1 MIQVSPVVVD
11 SVTMRGLARAAGPPV
26 VPAHCRAYA
35 TPVAR
40 FEWRPGDPADG
51 GRDAA
56 DLLELFLRHYGL
68 PVADLAGPP
77 PEVDLPH
84 LPGDICGAAVY
95 VSAAAGATLVGAP
108 LGAPTPVAEVPEITA
123 IVYAHSESSV
133 TERDDL
139 GLGSALRRSRSRT
152 FVLEPWRP
160 SWTEADH
167 AEAVAA
173 VRDAI
178 AAGDVYQVN
187 VVGHAAAAYS
197 GDPLPAL
204 RRLAGLRGAH
214 YGGLI
219 TGEGWAVACASPET
233 LVRVRGGMAQTRP
246 IKGTA
251 KATEEGRA
259 QLLASAK
266 ERAEHVMIV
275 DLERN
280 DLAHV
285 AQTGSVRVDELFALR
300 HWGDLWQAEST
311 VTARLRTGVGLA
323 ELLRAVCPGGSVTG
337 APKLA
342 ALQQIAR
349 LEPVGRGASMGA
361 LGWVGRDGL
370 DLGLTIRTVAAT
382 PTHLHLWAGG
392 GITWGSDPA
401 AEVAEAA
408 AKAAPIKALLGTAP
422 STR

>member
-1 MIQVSPVVVD
+1 MIQVSPVVVH
-11 SVTMRGLARAAGPPV
+11 SVSMRGLSPAAGPPG
-26 VPAHCRAYA
+26 VPARCRRHA

-40 FEWRPGDPADG
+40 LEWRPGDPV
-51 GRDAA
+51 DAGLTPA
-56 DLLELFLRHYGL
+56 ELVEFFLSEHGL
-68 PVADLAGPP
+68 PVRDLAAAGSGL
-77 PEVDLPH
+77 DLPH
-84 LPGDICGAAVY
+84 GPGDVCGAALY
-95 VSAAAGATLVGAP
+95 VSAAAGAALAGGSP
-108 LGAPTPVAEVPEITA
+108 GRSTPVPEVPEIAA
-123 IVYAHSESSV
+123 IVYAHSEYSV
-133 TERDDL
+133 TQSSDL
-139 GLGSALRRSRSRT
+139 GSPSAMASAQ
-152 FVLEPWRP
+152 FVLEPWIP
-160 SWTEADH
+160 SWTESDH

-178 AAGDVYQVN
+178 AVGDVYQVN
-187 VVGHAAAAYS
+187 VVGHAAAAYA
-197 GDPLPAL
+197 GDPVPAL
-204 RRLAGLRGAH
+204 KRLAGLRGAH

-219 TGEGWAVACASPET
+219 GGEGWAIACASPET
-233 LVRVRGGMAQTRP
+233 LVRVRAGIAQTRP

-285 AQTGSVRVDELFALR
+285 AQIGSVRVDELFALK

-311 VTARLRTGVGLA
+311 VTARLRPGVGLA
-323 ELLRAVCPGGSVTG
+323 ELLVAVCPGGSVTG

-342 ALQQIAR
+342 ALAQIAR

-361 LGWVGRDGL
+361 LGWVGPDGL

-382 PTHLHLWAGG
+382 PTQLHLWAGG

-408 AKAAPIKALLGTAP
+408 AKAAPIKALLGGHPA
-422 STR
+422 R

>member
-1 MIQVSPVVVD
+1 
-11 SVTMRGLARAAGPPV
+11 MRGLTPATGAPV
-26 VPAHCRAYA
+26 VPAHCRAHA
-35 TPVAR
+35 RPVAR
-40 FEWRPGDPADG
+40 LEWRPGDPLPAG
-51 GRDAA
+51 KTAA
-56 DLLELFLRHYGL
+56 DLVESFLSERGL
-68 PVADLAGPP
+68 PVADLAAAGSG
-77 PEVDLPH
+77 VDLPH
-84 LPGDICGAAVY
+84 GPGDICGAALY
-95 VSAAAGATLVGAP
+95 VSAAAGATLVGVSP
-108 LGAPTPVAEVPEITA
+108 GRPTPIPEVPEIVA
-123 IVYAHSESSV
+123 IVYAHSEYSITQSS
-133 TERDDL
+133 DL
-139 GLGSALRRSRSRT
+139 GLDSAAEFSLG
-152 FVLEPWRP
+152 PWIP
-160 SWTEADH
+160 SWSESDH

-187 VVGHAAAAYS
+187 VVGHAAAAYA

-204 RRLAGLRGAH
+204 ERLAGLRGAH
-214 YGGLI
+214 YAGLI
-219 TGEGWAVACASPET
+219 SGDGWAIACASPET
-233 LVRVRGGMAQTRP
+233 LVRVRAGIAQTRP

-259 QLLASAK
+259 MLLASAK

-280 DLAHV
+280 DLAQV
-285 AQTGSVRVDELFALR
+285 AQIGSVRVEELFALK

-311 VTARLRTGVGLA
+311 VTARLRPGVGLA

-342 ALQQIAR
+342 ALAQIAR

-382 PTHLHLWAGG
+382 PAQLHLWAGG

-408 AKAAPIKALLGTAP
+408 AKAAPIKALLGAQP
-422 STR
+422 AR